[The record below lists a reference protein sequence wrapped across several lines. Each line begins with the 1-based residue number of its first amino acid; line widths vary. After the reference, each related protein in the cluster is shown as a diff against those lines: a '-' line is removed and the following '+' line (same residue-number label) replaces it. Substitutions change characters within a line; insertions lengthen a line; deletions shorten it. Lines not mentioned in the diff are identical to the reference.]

1 MEYLIPA
8 ILVAA
13 AIVAAVIYATRRPRR
28 PAVID
33 RARVRRD
40 ATAGPLRRLLADT
53 VRELD
58 CAEATIWTISP
69 DGLHLEGALNHGP
82 TMTVV
87 ENITVPANDSVIG
100 LVAEQGLAKAIGP
113 ADWHNPSVDKA
124 TGTATLAMAAA
135 PIDVRGERVG
145 VLSAIN
151 PLAGGVFG
159 GEALRA
165 LVSRAEQAGT
175 LLEQGNRGA
184 A

>member
-8 ILVAA
+8 ILIAA

-69 DGLHLEGALNHGP
+69 DGLHLEGALN
-82 TMTVV
+82 
-87 ENITVPANDSVIG
+87 
-100 LVAEQGLAKAIGP
+100 Q
-113 ADWHNPSVDKA
+113 
-124 TGTATLAMAAA
+124 A
-135 PIDVRGERVG
+135 PR
-145 VLSAIN
+145 
-151 PLAGGVFG
+151 
-159 GEALRA
+159 
-165 LVSRAEQAGT
+165 
-175 LLEQGNRGA
+175 
-184 A
+184 